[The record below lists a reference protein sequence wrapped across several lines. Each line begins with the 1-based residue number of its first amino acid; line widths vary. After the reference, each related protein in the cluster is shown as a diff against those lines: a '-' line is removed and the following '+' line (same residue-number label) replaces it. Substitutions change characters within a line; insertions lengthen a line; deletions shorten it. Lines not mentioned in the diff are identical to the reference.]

1 MAPSLLT
8 EYLLSNTFLFH
19 ENLNLPIIHKYR
31 SGTTPTLNLFIA
43 STKDTAG
50 MNIAKQLI
58 EQYNFEKLS
67 ESFHKNPVYSKTF
80 QNKETKL
87 LFVNTEIV
95 DTQFLGD
102 LFNPNLLVFL
112 SRHSSASGIPTLSV
126 HTPGNLSEAK
136 FGGKPRNVSISPA
149 GAMKNALLEMAKLND
164 ERGLNYE
171 VSYECTHHGPSL
183 NVPAMFA
190 ELGSSP
196 KQWKDSKAAEVV
208 AHAAVAAISVRSSC
222 SVALGIGGPHYNKK
236 FTKLALSTQRAFGH
250 IIPKYALSEVDAEI
264 IKQCVERTLETVD
277 SAVLDWKGIKGAY
290 KPKIIA
296 ALEKLGVPSEKV

>member
-1 MAPSLLT
+1 L
-8 EYLLSNTFLFH
+8 
-19 ENLNLPIIHKYR
+19 I
-31 SGTTPTLNLFIA
+31 LFIA

-58 EQYNFEKLS
+58 EHYNFEKLS
-67 ESFHKNPVYSKTF
+67 QSFHKNPVYSKTF

-87 LFVNTEIV
+87 LFINTEIV
-95 DTQFLGD
+95 ETQFLGD
-102 LFNPNLLVFL
+102 LFTPNLLVFL
-112 SRHSSASGIPTLSV
+112 SRHSSAKGIPTLSV
-126 HTPGNLSEAK
+126 HTPGNLAEAK
-136 FGGKPRNVSISPA
+136 FGGTPRKVSISPA
-149 GAMKNALLEMAKLND
+149 AAMKNALLEMAKLAD

-183 NVPAMFA
+183 DVPAMFA

-208 AHAAVAAISVRSSC
+208 AHAAVAAVSECSNC

-236 FTKLALSTQRAFGH
+236 FTKLALTTQIAFGH

-264 IKQCVERTLETVD
+264 IKQCVERTLEPLD
-277 SAVLDWKGIKGAY
+277 SVVLDWKGIKGEH
-290 KPKIIA
+290 KSKVVA
-296 ALEKLGVPSEKV
+296 ALQTLGIPSEKI